1 MNDCLTIKF
10 GFLFTI
16 SIYSFPYVSD
26 FKSKT
31 MNNKFWREIFDQITS
46 LVMVFR
52 IKEGASE
59 LMFVNKSV
67 HPLLGYT
74 PEAFV
79 MESEQEG
86 ALRNGLATL
95 VDAVAEGSRRVVLTD
110 LTGLEVELSVEMRQF
125 FSDAIKEELAVLTLH
140 QGAAQGGSAQEDG
153 GIVAE
158 SIVMQSVIDR
168 YRQVDQAGASMAFI
182 GAPGSGKRLF
192 MDSTLRSA
200 LSSGA
205 SIWKMDYADLKRP
218 EYIMDGVQVDLDSL
232 LAMRLR
238 KHTVV
243 LIYELDRMPKGDQT
257 KLMRYIDSQ
266 EGHMRFVTGSLESP
280 DALMSAGKLLPE
292 LYYKLNVISVVL
304 PSLDMRRADI
314 RPYAERWLERV
325 VDAFGMEMPLISD
338 KEWTRL
344 FHHEYERGFDE
355 LSMILKK
362 SLLRWGGEKFQ
373 FVLGVEKNSGT
384 KSHVQP
390 VGDGMIMLDATLDH
404 DAHMREYLRQVME
417 RSGWKIYGKDG
428 AAAALGMKPT
438 TLQSKLEKYD
448 VKKS

>member
-1 MNDCLTIKF
+1 
-10 GFLFTI
+10 
-16 SIYSFPYVSD
+16 
-26 FKSKT
+26 

-67 HPLLGYT
+67 HPTLGYS

-86 ALRNGLATL
+86 ALRSGLSTL
-95 VDAVAEGSRRVVLTD
+95 VDAVSGGSRRVVLTD
-110 LTGLEVELSVEMRQF
+110 LAGREVELSVEMRQF
-125 FSDAIKEELAVLTLH
+125 FSDAIKEELAILTLH
-140 QGAAQGGSAQEDG
+140 QGVEHDHTTQGDD
-153 GIVAE
+153 GIVAD

-200 LSSGA
+200 LTSGA
-205 SIWKMDYADLKRP
+205 SIWKMDYADPKRP
-218 EYIMDGVQVDLDSL
+218 EYIMDGVQVDIETLF
-232 LAMRLR
+232 AMRLR
-238 KHTVV
+238 KQTVV

-257 KLMRYIDSQ
+257 LLMRHIDGQ
-266 EGHMRFVTGSLESP
+266 EGLMRFVTGSLESP
-280 DALMSAGKLLPE
+280 DAMMSAGKLLPE
-292 LYYKLNVISVVL
+292 LYYKLNVISIVL

-314 RPYAERWLERV
+314 RPYAERWLQRV
-325 VDAFGMEMPLISD
+325 VDASGMDMPSISD

-344 FHHEYERGFDE
+344 FHYEYERGFDE
-355 LSMILKK
+355 LSMILKN
-362 SLLRWGGEKFQ
+362 SLLRWSGDKFQ
-373 FVLGVEKNSGT
+373 FVLGAEQNGGT
-384 KSHVQP
+384 KMTAQP
-390 VGDGMIMLDATLDH
+390 SVGDKFILDAKLDH
-404 DAHMREYLRQVME
+404 DEHMREYLSQVME

-438 TLQSKLEKYD
+438 TLQSKLEKFD
-448 VKKS
+448 VKKV